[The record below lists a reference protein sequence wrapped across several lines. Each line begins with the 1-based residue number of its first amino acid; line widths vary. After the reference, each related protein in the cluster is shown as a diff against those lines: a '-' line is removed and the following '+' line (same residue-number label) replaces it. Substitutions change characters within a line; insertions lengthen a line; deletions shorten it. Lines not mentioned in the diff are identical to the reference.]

1 MNTRIIDRIIM
12 VAALLLIVTATA
24 CSSSDGAF
32 PVLNGDYLGQTPPG
46 SEPELFAP
54 GIVSTGLYVRDVA
67 MTPDG
72 NEIYWCAAGTGYAW
86 STILVSRR
94 ENGRWT
100 KPAVTPWSREIGNF
114 NIEPHISPDGQR
126 FYFLSNRPDPAAGE
140 EAGDSDIWVMD
151 RVGSGWSEPYNPG
164 APINTEHAE
173 FFPSVTRDGTMY
185 FTRQPVGERSN
196 NIYRSRMVD
205 GEYREPERLPIQVN
219 CGVSQYNAFIDPD
232 EEYLIVCVDGRDD
245 TVGAC
250 DYFIVFR
257 NGDDSWSE
265 PINMGDTVNT
275 AHWQEYSPYVSPD
288 GKYFFFMSTRMRGDR
303 DEVLTW
309 ESIMASHNE
318 SGNGNPDI
326 YWMDASFIDDLR
338 PDR

>member
-1 MNTRIIDRIIM
+1 MNTRVIDRLIM
-12 VAALLLIVTATA
+12 ISTILLAATGTA

-32 PVLNGDYLGQTPPG
+32 PILTGDYLGQAPPG

-54 GIVSTGLYVRDVA
+54 GIVSTGLYIRDMA

-94 ENGRWT
+94 VNDRWT
-100 KPAVTPWSREIGNF
+100 KPAVTPWSREPGYF

-126 FYFLSNRPDPAAGE
+126 FYFLSNRPDLATGE
-140 EAGDSDIWVMD
+140 EEGDQDIWAMDRAGD
-151 RVGSGWSEPYNPG
+151 GWSEPYNLG
-164 APINTEHAE
+164 APINSEHAE
-173 FFPSVTRDGTMY
+173 FFSSVTRDGSMY
-185 FTRQPVGERSN
+185 FTRQLVGEAAN
-196 NIYRSRMVD
+196 YIYRSRMVD
-205 GEYREPERLPIQVN
+205 GDYQEPDRLPVEVN
-219 CGVSQYNAFIDPD
+219 CGRSQYNAFIDPD

-245 TVGAC
+245 TVGGC

-257 NGDDSWSE
+257 DENDTWSE
-265 PINMGDTVNT
+265 PVNMGDKVNT

-288 GKYFFFMSTRMRGDR
+288 GKYFFFMSTRMHEGGDQ
-303 DEVLTW
+303 VLTY

-326 YWMDASFIDDLR
+326 YWMDASFIERLR
-338 PDR
+338 P